1 MAKPKP
7 VEFDMD
13 KAMAMFKH
21 LPGTPD
27 LFAAVMGGVVIE
39 RLYDLGEI
47 NAETLALAQI
57 ENFSRGLD
65 EGRFTADEVSECF
78 QNDGEKTIR
87 IPLSF
92 FKTIGAG
99 WRRYMNGPAGSSL
112 GEAFQVEGGGS
123 GRQKARDR
131 LIQRVT
137 DYQFALLVFGL
148 RKHNQDDENPIS
160 IETACGIIATVWS
173 DMGTEISI
181 ERIQLAYKRY
191 GPRLVEET
199 AAAMKRLG

>member
-7 VEFDMD
+7 VEFNMD
-13 KAMAMFKH
+13 KALKKIGAN
-21 LPGTPD
+21 PYTPD
-27 LFAAVMGGVVIE
+27 LYGAAIDGAVIE
-39 RLYDLGEI
+39 QLYDLGEI

-65 EGRFTADEVSECF
+65 DGSFTADEISEFF
-78 QNDGEKTIR
+78 QNDGEETIQ

-112 GEAFQVEGGGS
+112 GEAFHVEGGGS
-123 GRQKARDR
+123 GKQKARDR

-137 DYQFALLVFGL
+137 DYQLAVLAFGL
-148 RKHNQDDENPIS
+148 RKYNQDEGNPIS
-160 IETACGIIATVWS
+160 IENACGIIATVWS
-173 DMGTEISI
+173 DMGGGDFNRAHPASI
-181 ERIQLAYKRY
+181 QTIRPSI
-191 GPRLVEET
+191 G
-199 AAAMKRLG
+199 